1 MQRAI
6 IQTVTI
12 LVVTAGALG
21 GLQRAGRTQ
30 ERPTAPP
37 PRIAAVTPAE
47 PGRSETPQILMVQ
60 GANFVEG
67 LSLTVTTPSGTAQK
81 YQAQDIRERKADSFQ
96 VAVVL
101 AATGT
106 YSLTVTNPDGKT
118 SAPFALSVQATQAA
132 APTID
137 RVMPES
143 VPRDTRA
150 QELMVEGTRFE
161 QGLKVTIEKPDG
173 QSVVVQGEQ
182 VRDLTPTSF
191 KISVVLDMP
200 GTHNLF
206 VANPSGA
213 KSNAVPIVVAIKR

>member
-12 LVVTAGALG
+12 LVVTAGTLG

-30 ERPTAPP
+30 ERPAAPP

-47 PGRSETPQILMVQ
+47 PGRSDTPQVLMVQ
-60 GANFVEG
+60 GANFAEG
-67 LSLTVTTPSGTAQK
+67 LSLTVTTPAGAAQK
-81 YQAQDIRERKADSFQ
+81 FQGQDIRERKADSFQ

-101 AATGT
+101 ATAGT
-106 YSLTVTNPDGKT
+106 YSLTVTNPDGTT
-118 SAPFALSVQATQAA
+118 SAPYALSVQATQAA
-132 APTID
+132 APMID

-143 VPRDTRA
+143 VPRDTRP
-150 QELMVEGTRFE
+150 QDLVVEGRRFE
-161 QGLKVTIEKPDG
+161 QGLKVTIEMPDG
-173 QSVVVQGEQ
+173 QSIVVQGDQ

-191 KISVVLDMP
+191 KISVVLDMQ

-213 KSNAVPIVVAIKR
+213 KSNAVPIAVSVRR